1 MNENKLN
8 DYLDE
13 YAKTYSPEPSRALVD
28 SIMAIP
34 RTVEQD
40 QGFHLPTK
48 LSDWFLFLVPRLS
61 GLTAACVLG
70 LYMGSAGSRALAEDE
85 IAEMDF
91 LTYEVAE
98 GGINL
103 EENVDTLLDVEEFIF
118 VEEDVQ

>member
-13 YAKTYSPEPSRALVD
+13 YAKNYSPEPSRALVD
-28 SIMAIP
+28 SIMSIP

-40 QGFHLPTK
+40 EWFHLPTK

-70 LYMGSAGSRALAEDE
+70 LYMGSAGSSALAEDE

-91 LTYEVAE
+91 ITYEVAE
-98 GGINL
+98 DGINL

>member
-8 DYLDE
+8 NYLDE
-13 YAKTYSPEPSRALVD
+13 YARNHSPEPSRTLVD

-34 RTVEQD
+34 RTIEQD
-40 QGFHLPTK
+40 QGFGFPTK

-70 LYMGSAGSRALAEDE
+70 LYMGSAGSSALAEDE
-85 IAEMDF
+85 IAEMDQ
-91 LTYEVAE
+91 LSYEVLE
-98 GGINL
+98 TGIDL

-118 VEEDVQ
+118 VEEDAQ

>member
-8 DYLDE
+8 NYLDE

-70 LYMGSAGSRALAEDE
+70 LYMGSAGSSALAEDE

>member
-8 DYLDE
+8 NYLDE

-70 LYMGSAGSRALAEDE
+70 LYLGGAGSSSLAEDE

-98 GGINL
+98 DGINL

>member
-34 RTVEQD
+34 RTVAQD

-70 LYMGSAGSRALAEDE
+70 LYMGSAGSSALAEDE

-98 GGINL
+98 DGINL

>member
-1 MNENKLN
+1 MNENKVN
-8 DYLDE
+8 EYLDD
-13 YAKTYSPEPSRALVD
+13 YARNNSPEPSRVLID

-34 RTVEQD
+34 RNVEQE
-40 QGFHLPTK
+40 QGYHLPTK

-70 LYMGSAGSRALAEDE
+70 LYMGSAGSSALAEDE
-85 IAEMDF
+85 IAEMEL
-91 LTYEVAE
+91 LTFEVAE
-98 GGINL
+98 AGIDL